1 MHSLLHYFHH
11 IFGPMIQTILIPE
24 LQVSYEDLLQFVQSM
39 AMDSMASDETKVDI
53 VRLVRP

>member
-1 MHSLLHYFHH
+1 
-11 IFGPMIQTILIPE
+11 MIQTILIPE